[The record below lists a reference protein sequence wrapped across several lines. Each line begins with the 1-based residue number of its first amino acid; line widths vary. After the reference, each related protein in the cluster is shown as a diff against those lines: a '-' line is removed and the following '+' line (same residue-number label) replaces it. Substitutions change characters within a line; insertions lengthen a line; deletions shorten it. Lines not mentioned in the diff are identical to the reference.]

1 MYFKNLIVVIL
12 FYIIVFQEQSQFVQS
27 TETLEFTTFDISIKK
42 CLSKVYDISLDS
54 CSTSSGI
61 CETGSFKIEKR
72 SNLTGQFNLNLY
84 DHSND
89 CSTQF
94 TQLIFDCNTII
105 ISNITDYGVFNA
117 MCYQSLVDS
126 SSFKL
131 FVPSLLLLLFVIAFI
146 LII

>member
-1 MYFKNLIVVIL
+1 MHFKNLIVVI
-12 FYIIVFQEQSQFVQS
+12 FFCIIIFQEQSQFVQS

-42 CLSKVYDISLDS
+42 CLSNVYDVPLDS
-54 CSTSSGI
+54 CSISSGI
-61 CETGSFKIEKR
+61 CETGSFTIEKI

-89 CSTQF
+89 CSSQY
-94 TQLIFDCNTII
+94 TQLIFDCNTVIN
-105 ISNITDYGVFNA
+105 SNITDYGVFNV

-131 FVPSLLLLLFVIAFI
+131 LPSLFLLLTIFASI
-146 LII
+146 LLI